1 MKYIL
6 TFFILF
12 SVVSAVPAAQITA
25 FTDTVFTKNNNIQPV
40 VFSGRIAEKETGKTL
55 KNADIIVLDASTRE
69 EVAYLQAK
77 ADGSFGGSLVPARK
91 YILIADS
98 PNFYRYE
105 AEMTGAE
112 LMQPLNIELSP
123 KPGYFFDIT
132 VFDGERVNATV
143 NMVQDSRVEIY
154 NHNTREEELVIENN
168 PKAGF
173 NFSFKEG
180 NQYTILVRKK
190 GYLNRRIQVFVD
202 VKDCILCI
210 NGMGVEQPDVTDIML
225 NNNEIGYLLGN
236 IALDTIEIGKTF
248 QIDNIYY
255 DYDKS
260 NIRPD
265 AAKELDKLVTFLRDN
280 PAITVELGAHT
291 DSRGSD
297 EYNMALSGRR
307 AASAVEYIVTQG
319 KVSNAKIESKGYGE
333 TRLVNECS
341 NGVPCSAEAH
351 QQNRRTEITI
361 TGYDNSDPLDGATLK
376 QIIEVPD
383 IYERMI
389 EKQKREQ
396 KAIKELKKRGV

>member
-1 MKYIL
+1 M
-6 TFFILF
+6 FF
-12 SVVSAVPAAQITA
+12 SVFSYANAEDILLPFKNTVPTSSVS
-25 FTDTVFTKNNNIQPV
+25 DNNVEPV
-40 VFSGRIAEKETGKTL
+40 IFSGRIAEKETGKL
-55 KNADIIVLDASTRE
+55 LQGADVIILDAATRQ
-69 EVAYLQAK
+69 EVAYIQAK
-77 ADGSFGGSLVPARK
+77 ADGSFGGSLLPARK

-105 AEMTGAE
+105 AEMTGEE
-112 LMQPLNIELSP
+112 LMRPLSIELAP
-123 KPGYFFDIT
+123 KPGYFFDVT
-132 VFDGERVNATV
+132 VFDGNRVNANV
-143 NMVQDSRVEIY
+143 NLVENSRVEIY

-180 NQYTILVRKK
+180 NKYTILVRKK
-190 GYLNRRIQVFVD
+190 GYLNRRINVFVD
-202 VKDCILCI
+202 VEGCILCI
-210 NGMGVEQPDVTDIML
+210 NGMGVDQPDVTDIML

-255 DYDKS
+255 DFDQSY
-260 NIRPD
+260 IRPD
-265 AAKELDKLVTFLRDN
+265 AAQELDKLVTFLRDN

-297 EYNMALSGRR
+297 DYNMALSGRR
-307 AASAVEYIVTQG
+307 AASAVEYIVKQG
-319 KVSNAKIESKGYGE
+319 KVSDAKIDSQGYGE
-333 TRLVNECS
+333 TQLVNRCA
-341 NGVPCSAEAH
+341 NGVQCSEAEH

-396 KAIKELKKRGV
+396 KMIQELKKKGA